1 MSDKKKNVKRR
12 NVKMSELHLPVL
24 SKNIVKEMTR
34 YRKMTKRL
42 MMNDYFICLNPL
54 QRRLART
61 KYFEEVLDNPDW
73 TNWSNRPTPAIK
85 RLNLRDLDFIHCL
98 HAPKPV
104 RRESERENNSVSNY
118 SGFGSN
124 SKSSPLGLQPSAS
137 GTNNNGFGN
146 GLNFSTTKSGNTTNY
161 NTTCTTANLAELF
174 NTANPFDIFSKIPQ
188 FNQGMNGTTSTN
200 NSSQTSGTT
209 KSKKKHS
216 VDGNNNVTTITKI
229 NNYSI
234 NLLPFV
240 PIKLKTEPG
249 EKQRFFAYKLMEEN
263 PSQINIYYYYIRD
276 YKFLICD
283 KSKFLSPT
291 MTREEKESLYN
302 TIIDSAA
309 LGIDQIINNDPYQYT
324 EEDDKT
330 LEELRNGQLL
340 QW

>member
-1 MSDKKKNVKRR
+1 
-12 NVKMSELHLPVL
+12 
-24 SKNIVKEMTR
+24 
-34 YRKMTKRL
+34 MTKRL
-42 MMNDYFICLNPL
+42 MMNDYFVCLNPL

-61 KYFEEVLDNPDW
+61 RYFEEVLDNPDW

-98 HAPKPV
+98 HAPKPI
-104 RRESERENNSVSNY
+104 RRESDRENSYNSNNSVANY
-118 SGFGSN
+118 SGFG
-124 SKSSPLGLQPSAS
+124 
-137 GTNNNGFGN
+137 NGI
-146 GLNFSTTKSGNTTNY
+146 NFSTTKSGNTTNY
-161 NTTCTTANLAELF
+161 NTTCTTANLSELF

-188 FNQGMNGTTSTN
+188 FNQGMNGMTGNT
-200 NSSQTSGTT
+200 SSQPSGTT
-209 KSKKKHS
+209 KSKKKHN
-216 VDGNNNVTTITKI
+216 VDGNNNVTTITKT

-291 MTREEKESLYN
+291 MTKEEKESLYN

-330 LEELRNGQLL
+330 LEELRNGELL

>member
-12 NVKMSELHLPVL
+12 NVKMSELDLPVL
-24 SKNIVKEMTR
+24 SKNIIKEMTR

-73 TNWSNRPTPAIK
+73 TNWSNKPTAAIK
-85 RLNLRDLDFIHCL
+85 KLNLRDLDFIHCL

-104 RRESERENNSVSNY
+104 KRSSDRDRETDHFLTSSRAKDTSNISNGNGFSYSTSEN
-118 SGFGSN
+118 
-124 SKSSPLGLQPSAS
+124 
-137 GTNNNGFGN
+137 GTNQV
-146 GLNFSTTKSGNTTNY
+146 TNY

-174 NTANPFDIFSKIPQ
+174 NTDNPFDIFSKFPQ
-188 FNQGMNGTTSTN
+188 FNQDMTSQNNGKSYPSDNTSSVKN
-200 NSSQTSGTT
+200 NT
-209 KSKKKHS
+209 SKKDKK
-216 VDGNNNVTTITKI
+216 GNITTITNTTKT

-249 EKQRFFAYKLMEEN
+249 EKSRFFVYTLVDEK
-263 PSQINIYYYYIRD
+263 PGQINIYYHYIRD

-283 KSKFLSPT
+283 KSKFLSPD
-291 MTREEKESLYN
+291 MTQEEKESLYN
-302 TIIDSAA
+302 TIIDSAS
-309 LGIDQIINNDPYQYT
+309 LGIDQIINNDTYQYT

-330 LEELRNGQLL
+330 LEELRNGELL
-340 QW
+340 QYPSRW

>member
-12 NVKMSELHLPVL
+12 NVKMSELDLPVL
-24 SKNIVKEMTR
+24 SKNIIKEMTR

-42 MMNDYFICLNPL
+42 KMNDYFICLNPL

-61 KYFEEVLDNPDW
+61 RYFEEVLDNPDW

-104 RRESERENNSVSNY
+104 RRESERENSYNSNNSVSNY
-118 SGFGSN
+118 S
-124 SKSSPLGLQPSAS
+124 
-137 GTNNNGFGN
+137 GFGN

-188 FNQGMNGTTSTN
+188 FNQGMNGMTGNTSTTN
-200 NSSQTSGTT
+200 GTT

-216 VDGNNNVTTITKI
+216 VEGNNNVTTITKT

-291 MTREEKESLYN
+291 MTKEEKESLYN

-330 LEELRNGQLL
+330 LEELRNGELL

>member
-118 SGFGSN
+118 SGFG
-124 SKSSPLGLQPSAS
+124 
-137 GTNNNGFGN
+137 TNNNGFGN

-161 NTTCTTANLAELF
+161 NTTCTTANLSELF
-174 NTANPFDIFSKIPQ
+174 NTSNPFDIFSKIPQ
-188 FNQGMNGTTSTN
+188 FNQGMNGMTGTN
-200 NSSQTSGTT
+200 NSSQPSGTT

-283 KSKFLSPT
+283 KSKFLSPS
-291 MTREEKESLYN
+291 MTKEEKESLYN

>member
-1 MSDKKKNVKRR
+1 MDIKKNIK
-12 NVKMSELHLPVL
+12 NIKISELNLPLINKVL
-24 SKNIVKEMTR
+24 IKDMTR

-124 SKSSPLGLQPSAS
+124 
-137 GTNNNGFGN
+137 NNGFGN

-188 FNQGMNGTTSTN
+188 FNQGMNGMTGTNAMTGTN
-200 NSSQTSGTT
+200 NSSQPSGTT

-216 VDGNNNVTTITKI
+216 VDGNNNVKFAGSILLIFKLVSKI
-229 NNYSI
+229 A
-234 NLLPFV
+234 F
-240 PIKLKTEPG
+240 
-249 EKQRFFAYKLMEEN
+249 
-263 PSQINIYYYYIRD
+263 D
-276 YKFLICD
+276 
-283 KSKFLSPT
+283 
-291 MTREEKESLYN
+291 
-302 TIIDSAA
+302 A
-309 LGIDQIINNDPYQYT
+309 L
-324 EEDDKT
+324 
-330 LEELRNGQLL
+330 
-340 QW
+340 

>member
-124 SKSSPLGLQPSAS
+124 NNSNSNS
-137 GTNNNGFGN
+137 GNGFGN

-188 FNQGMNGTTSTN
+188 FNQGMNGMTGTN

-216 VDGNNNVTTITKI
+216 VEGNNNVTTITKT

-249 EKQRFFAYKLMEEN
+249 QKQRFFAYKLMEEN

-330 LEELRNGQLL
+330 LEELRNGELL

>member
-12 NVKMSELHLPVL
+12 NVKMSELDLPVL
-24 SKNIVKEMTR
+24 SKNIIKEMTR

-61 KYFEEVLDNPDW
+61 RYFEEVLDNPDW

-104 RRESERENNSVSNY
+104 RRQSERENSNNSNNSVTNY
-118 SGFGSN
+118 SS
-124 SKSSPLGLQPSAS
+124 
-137 GTNNNGFGN
+137 FGN

-161 NTTCTTANLAELF
+161 NTTCTTANLSELF

-188 FNQGMNGTTSTN
+188 FNQGMNGMTGNT
-200 NSSQTSGTT
+200 SSQTSGTT

-216 VDGNNNVTTITKI
+216 VEGNNNVTTITKT

-249 EKQRFFAYKLMEEN
+249 QKQRFFAYKLMEEN

-283 KSKFLSPT
+283 KSKFLSPS
-291 MTREEKESLYN
+291 MTKEEKESLYN

>member
-12 NVKMSELHLPVL
+12 NVKISELHLPIL
-24 SKNIVKEMTR
+24 SKNIIKEMTR

-42 MMNDYFICLNPL
+42 MMNDYFVCLNPL

-61 KYFEEVLDNPDW
+61 RYFEEVLDNPDW

-98 HAPKPV
+98 HAPKPI
-104 RRESERENNSVSNY
+104 RRESDRENSYNSNNSVANY
-118 SGFGSN
+118 SGFG
-124 SKSSPLGLQPSAS
+124 
-137 GTNNNGFGN
+137 NGI
-146 GLNFSTTKSGNTTNY
+146 NFSTTKSGNTTNY
-161 NTTCTTANLAELF
+161 NTTCTTANLSELF

-188 FNQGMNGTTSTN
+188 FNQGMNGMTGNT
-200 NSSQTSGTT
+200 SSQPSGTT
-209 KSKKKHS
+209 KSKKKHN
-216 VDGNNNVTTITKI
+216 VDGNNNVTTITKT

-291 MTREEKESLYN
+291 MTKEEKESLYN

-330 LEELRNGQLL
+330 LEELRNGELL

>member
-12 NVKMSELHLPVL
+12 NVKISELHLPIL
-24 SKNIVKEMTR
+24 SKNIIKEMTR

-42 MMNDYFICLNPL
+42 MMNDYFVCLNPL

-61 KYFEEVLDNPDW
+61 RYFEEVLDNPDW

-85 RLNLRDLDFIHCL
+85 RLNFRDLDFIHCL

-104 RRESERENNSVSNY
+104 RRESERENSYNSVANY
-118 SGFGSN
+118 SGFGTN
-124 SKSSPLGLQPSAS
+124 GKSSPLGLQPSARGNS
-137 GTNNNGFGN
+137 N

-161 NTTCTTANLAELF
+161 NTTCTTANLSELF

-188 FNQGMNGTTSTN
+188 FNQGMNGMTGNT
-200 NSSQTSGTT
+200 SSQPSGTT
-209 KSKKKHS
+209 KSKKKHN
-216 VDGNNNVTTITKI
+216 VDGNNNVTTITKT

-291 MTREEKESLYN
+291 MTKEEKESLYN

-330 LEELRNGQLL
+330 LEELRNGELL

>member
-1 MSDKKKNVKRR
+1 MSDKKKNVKKR
-12 NVKMSELHLPVL
+12 NVKISELHLPVL
-24 SKNIVKEMTR
+24 SKNIIKEMTR

-61 KYFEEVLDNPDW
+61 RYFEEVLDNPDW

-104 RRESERENNSVSNY
+104 RRESDRENSNNSNNSVSNY
-118 SGFGSN
+118 S
-124 SKSSPLGLQPSAS
+124 
-137 GTNNNGFGN
+137 GFGN

-161 NTTCTTANLAELF
+161 NTTCTTANLSELF

-188 FNQGMNGTTSTN
+188 FNQGMNGMQNTTN
-200 NSSQTSGTT
+200 GTT
-209 KSKKKHS
+209 KSKKKYS
-216 VDGNNNVTTITKI
+216 VEGNNNVTTITKT

-291 MTREEKESLYN
+291 MTKEEKESLYN

-330 LEELRNGQLL
+330 LEELRNGELL

>member
-1 MSDKKKNVKRR
+1 MSDKKKNVKKR

-24 SKNIVKEMTR
+24 SKYIIKEMTR

-42 MMNDYFICLNPL
+42 MMNDYFVCLNPL

-61 KYFEEVLDNPDW
+61 RYFEEVLDNPDW

-98 HAPKPV
+98 HAPKPI
-104 RRESERENNSVSNY
+104 RRESDRENSNNSVANY
-118 SGFGSN
+118 SGFGTNSSN
-124 SKSSPLGLQPSAS
+124 SC
-137 GTNNNGFGN
+137 NNGGNNSFGN

-188 FNQGMNGTTSTN
+188 FNQGMNGTTG
-200 NSSQTSGTT
+200 SQPSGTT
-209 KSKKKHS
+209 KSKKKYS
-216 VDGNNNVTTITKI
+216 VEGNNNITTITKT

-249 EKQRFFAYKLMEEN
+249 EKQRFFAHKLMEEN

-283 KSKFLSPT
+283 KSKFLSPS

-330 LEELRNGQLL
+330 LEELRNGELL